1 MRKAE
6 EGKEVVEAEARQLA
20 EEREVGKKKV
30 KEEAK
35 WLRQELQ
42 ELQARFSIQKE
53 KLEVE
58 YQKQM
63 DDMFFYGYR
72 CSMKK
77 HGITQDTPRFPSNDE
92 DETVGGPDRGGGDA
106 ARVGPSDG

>member
-1 MRKAE
+1 M
-6 EGKEVVEAEARQLA
+6 A

-42 ELQARFSIQKE
+42 ELQAGFSIQKE

-63 DDMFFYGYR
+63 DNMFFYGY
-72 CSMKK
+72 
-77 HGITQDTPRFPSNDE
+77 
-92 DETVGGPDRGGGDA
+92 
-106 ARVGPSDG
+106 